1 MSAQAKLS
9 CYPSQDQIRSANL
22 HPKIYSW
29 LQRFPAQELAQFDA
43 VGDIRARVLDESQR
57 LLIHIFQI
65 HDKHLGTQGRASQLV
80 RFVQNNIYQILKFC
94 SNHSA
99 VQMRHVFYENLL
111 CSDED
116 RLNQDIANIRRG
128 LVNPNAYQ
136 LEANSV
142 LRLSVKEGIRV
153 CGTED
158 RALLEENQRWIQI
171 IGAQQGRL
179 TPEQFQEVQR
189 VMEDREDFLL
199 RHISNLADRIHFV
212 VCGGGHDFFGNVQKW
227 NQKHAEDKFGLINI
241 SPTK

>member
-1 MSAQAKLS
+1 MSTQAKLS
-9 CYPSQDQIRSANL
+9 CYPSQDQIRDANL
-22 HPKIYSW
+22 HPEIYSW
-29 LQRFPAQELAQFDA
+29 LQHFPAQELAQFDA

-80 RFVQNNIYQILKFC
+80 RFVQDNIYQILKFC
-94 SNHSA
+94 CNHPD

-116 RLNQDIANIRRG
+116 KVNQDIANVRLG
-128 LVNPNAYQ
+128 LAVPNRDH

-142 LRLSVKEGIRV
+142 LRMAVEEGIRV

-158 RALLEENQRWIQI
+158 PILLKRNQKWVAIET
-171 IGAQQGRL
+171 QQGRL
-179 TPEQFQEVQR
+179 TPEQYQEVQR
-189 VMEDREDFLL
+189 VMKNREDFLL
-199 RHISNLADRIHFV
+199 DHISKFTERIHYV
-212 VCGGGHDFFGNVQKW
+212 VCGGGHDFADNIQRW
-227 NQKHAEDKFGLINI
+227 NQEHSEDKFGLINI